1 MHQTTTWKEKVSL
14 FLTIF
19 IPLLVYQFANFS
31 ASFIDTMMTG
41 QYSTVDLAG
50 VSMATSLWNPF
61 FALLTGIVSALVP
74 IIGQHLGRGNQERIR
89 QELHHFIYLALGL
102 ALLLF
107 ILVFWG
113 AVPILRLLDLESAVF
128 QVAEQYLLYIAIG
141 ILPLLLFSV
150 FRSFFDSLGL
160 TRLSMYLMLLIVPF
174 NSFFNYLL
182 IYGKW
187 GLPRLGG
194 AGTGLGTALAYWAVL
209 GVVIWVMRRHP
220 KMKDY
225 QIWKKTSFDLSFI
238 KEDLRLG
245 LPIGLQ
251 IFAEV
256 AIFAVVGL
264 YMSQFSSQVIASH
277 QAAMNFATLL
287 YAFPLSISAALPI
300 VISYEVGAGRRQ
312 DVKEYSRLGRW
323 VAMGFASINLSF
335 LYFFRP
341 MVASLYGQD
350 PAFIQLTSQFLIYAL
365 FFQLADAFTAPIQ
378 GILRGYKDTT
388 MPFIIGLVSFWSLTF
403 PIAFFLDSR
412 TSLGPFAYWIGLVV
426 GIFVC
431 GISLNL
437 RLKIVA
443 KRTIKQKSSP

>member
-1 MHQTTTWKEKVSL
+1 MYQASTWKEKISL
-14 FLTIF
+14 FLKIF

-41 QYSTVDLAG
+41 LYGTVDLAG

-74 IIGQHLGRGNQERIR
+74 IIGHHLGRGDQGRIR
-89 QELHHFIYLALGL
+89 QELHHFIYLAI
-102 ALLLF
+102 ALSIILF
-107 ILVFWG
+107 LLVFLG
-113 AVPILRLLDLESAVF
+113 AVPILRLLHLERTVF
-128 QVAEQYLLYIAIG
+128 QVARQYLVYISIG
-141 ILPLLLFSV
+141 ILPFLLFSV

-160 TRLSMYLMLLIVPF
+160 TRVSMYLMLLIVPF

-187 GLPRLGG
+187 GLPKLGG
-194 AGTGLGTALAYWAVL
+194 AGAGMGTALTYWAIL
-209 GVVIWVMRRHP
+209 GVVIWVMYRHP
-220 KMKDY
+220 KIKSY
-225 QIWKKTSFDLSFI
+225 QPWKQSSFAPSLM

-264 YMSQFSSQVIASH
+264 YMSKFSSQVIASH

-287 YAFPLSISAALPI
+287 YAFPLSISAALSII
-300 VISYEVGAGRRQ
+300 VSYEIGAGRHQ
-312 DVKEYSRLGRW
+312 DVKEYSRLGCMI
-323 VAMGFASINLSF
+323 AMAFASVNLSF

-341 MVASLYGQD
+341 VVASLYGHD
-350 PAFIQLTSQFLIYAL
+350 AGFIQLTSQFLTYAL

-388 MPFIIGLVSFWSLTF
+388 LPLIIGLVSYWSLTF

-412 TSLGPFAYWIGLVV
+412 TSLGPFSYWIGLVV

-431 GISLNL
+431 GLSLNV
-437 RLKIVA
+437 RLKRV
-443 KRTIKQKSSP
+443 RQRVEE

>member
-1 MHQTTTWKEKVSL
+1 MYQTATWREKIRL
-14 FLTIF
+14 FIQIF
-19 IPLLVYQFANFS
+19 VPILIYQFANFS

-61 FALLTGIVSALVP
+61 FALSTGIVSALVP
-74 IIGQHLGRGNQERIR
+74 IIGQHLGSGAKESIR
-89 QELHHFIYLALGL
+89 KELHQFIYLALGL
-102 ALLLF
+102 ALILLL
-107 ILVFWG
+107 LVFGG
-113 AVPILRLLDLESAVF
+113 AVPILGMLHLEKAVF
-128 QVAEQYLLYIAIG
+128 QVAERYLFYISIG
-141 ILPLLLFSV
+141 IFPLLLFSV

-182 IYGKW
+182 IYGRW

-194 AGTGLGTALAYWAVL
+194 AGTGLGTALSYWAVL
-209 GVVIWVMRRHP
+209 LIVLMVMYRHP
-220 KMKDY
+220 KIKEY
-225 QIWKKTSFDLSFI
+225 QIWKISALDWSFI
-238 KEDLRLG
+238 KEDLRIG

-264 YMSQFSSQVIASH
+264 YMSKFSSQVIASH

-287 YAFPLSISAALPI
+287 YAFPLSISSALPI
-300 VISYEVGAGRRQ
+300 VISYEIGAKRYQ
-312 DVKEYSRLGRW
+312 DVRAYSRLGRLS
-323 VAMGFASINLSF
+323 AFGFASLTLSF

-341 MVASLYGQD
+341 MVATLYGHD
-350 PAFIQLTSQFLIYAL
+350 PAFIGLTSQFLTYAL

-388 MPFIIGLVSFWSLTF
+388 IPFIIGLVSYWSMTF
-403 PIAFFLDSR
+403 PIAFLLDSR

-426 GIFVC
+426 GIFIC
-431 GISLNL
+431 GICLNL
-437 RLKIVA
+437 RLRSIA
-443 KRTIKQKSSP
+443 KRAEKD

>member
-1 MHQTTTWKEKVSL
+1 MYQTTTWKEKVSL
-14 FLTIF
+14 FLKIF
-19 IPLLVYQFANFS
+19 LPILVYQFANFS

-50 VSMATSLWNPF
+50 VSMATSLWNPL

-89 QELHHFIYLALGL
+89 QALHHFIYLAIGL

-107 ILVFWG
+107 ILVFAG
-113 AVPILRLLDLESAVF
+113 AVPILRLLHLETDVF
-128 QVAEQYLLYIAIG
+128 QVAEQYLVYISIG
-141 ILPLLLFSV
+141 IFPLMLFSV

-174 NSFFNYLL
+174 NSLFNYLL
-182 IYGKW
+182 IYGRF
-187 GLPRLGG
+187 GFPRLGG
-194 AGTGLGTALAYWAVL
+194 AGTGMGTALAYWAVL
-209 GVVIWVMRRHP
+209 GIVIWVMHRHP
-220 KMKDY
+220 RVKEY
-225 QIWKKTSFDLSFI
+225 QVWKKSRFDMSLI

-256 AIFAVVGL
+256 AIFAVVGF
-264 YMSQFSSQVIASH
+264 YMSKFSSQVIAAH

-300 VISYEVGAGRRQ
+300 VISYEIGAGRNQ
-312 DVKEYSRLGRW
+312 DVKDYSRLGR
-323 VAMGFASINLSF
+323 VIAMGFASLNLSF

-341 MVASLYGQD
+341 MVATLYGHE
-350 PAFIQLTSQFLIYAL
+350 PAFIQLTSQFLTYAL
-365 FFQLADAFTAPIQ
+365 FFQLADAFTAPVQ

-388 MPFIIGLVSFWSLTF
+388 MPFIIGLVSYWSLTF
-403 PIAFFLDSR
+403 PIAFYLDGR
-412 TSLGPFAYWIGLVV
+412 TTLGPFAYWIGLVV
-426 GIFVC
+426 GIFTC
-431 GISLNL
+431 GICLNIRL
-437 RLKIVA
+437 RMVA
-443 KRTIKQKSSP
+443 KGAVKN

>member
-1 MHQTTTWKEKVSL
+1 MYQTATWREKIRL
-14 FLTIF
+14 FIQIF
-19 IPLLVYQFANFS
+19 VPILIYQFANFS

-74 IIGQHLGRGNQERIR
+74 IVGQHLGRGNQERIR
-89 QELHHFIYLALGL
+89 QELHHFIYLAIGL

-107 ILVFWG
+107 ILVFGG
-113 AVPILRLLDLESAVF
+113 AVPILGMLHLEKAVF
-128 QVAEQYLLYIAIG
+128 QVAERYLFYISIG

-160 TRLSMYLMLLIVPF
+160 TKLSMYLMLLIVPF

-182 IYGKW
+182 IYGRF

-209 GVVIWVMRRHP
+209 GVVLLVMHRHP
-220 KMKDY
+220 KIREY
-225 QIWKKTSFDLSFI
+225 QIWKKSSFDVSFI
-238 KEDLRLG
+238 KEDVRLG

-264 YMSQFSSQVIASH
+264 YMSKFSSQVIASH

-287 YAFPLSISAALPI
+287 YAFPLSISSALPI
-300 VISYEVGAGRRQ
+300 VISYEIGAKRYQ
-312 DVKEYSRLGRW
+312 DVREYSRLGRLS
-323 VAMGFASINLSF
+323 AIGFASLTLSF

-341 MVASLYGQD
+341 MVATLYGHD
-350 PAFIQLTSQFLIYAL
+350 SAFIGLTSQFLTYAL

-388 MPFIIGLVSFWSLTF
+388 MPFIIGLVSYWSLTF

-412 TSLGPFAYWIGLVV
+412 TTLGPFAYWIGLVV
-426 GIFVC
+426 GIFIC
-431 GISLNL
+431 GICLNL
-437 RLKIVA
+437 RLRSIA
-443 KRTIKQKSSP
+443 KRTEKV

>member
-1 MHQTTTWKEKVSL
+1 MYQTKTWKEKLSL
-14 FLTIF
+14 FLQIF
-19 IPLLVYQFANFS
+19 IPLLIYQFANFS

-41 QYSTVDLAG
+41 HYSTVDLAG
-50 VSMATSLWNPF
+50 VSMATSFWNPF

-74 IIGQHLGRGNQERIR
+74 IIGQHLGRGNQKRIR
-89 QELHHFIYLALGL
+89 QELHHFIYLAIALS
-102 ALLLF
+102 LLLF
-107 ILVFWG
+107 LLVFLG
-113 AVPILRLLDLESAVF
+113 AVPTLRLLQLESAVF
-128 QVAEQYLLYIAIG
+128 QVAKHYLFYISIG
-141 ILPLLLFSV
+141 ILPFLLFSV

-194 AGTGLGTALAYWAVL
+194 AGTGMGTALAYWVVL
-209 GVVIWVMRRHP
+209 GVVIGVMCRHP
-220 KMKDY
+220 KMKEY
-225 QIWKKTSFDLSFI
+225 QIWKKSGFDFSLI

-264 YMSQFSSQVIASH
+264 YMSKFSSQVIASH

-300 VISYEVGAGRRQ
+300 VISYEIGAGRNQ
-312 DVKEYSRLGRW
+312 DVKEYSRLGRLI
-323 VAMGFASINLSF
+323 ALGFASMTLSF

-341 MVASLYGQD
+341 MVASLYGYH
-350 PAFIQLTSQFLIYAL
+350 PAFIQLTSQFLTYAL

-388 MPFIIGLVSFWSLTF
+388 VPFIIGLVSYWSLTF
-403 PIAFFLDSR
+403 PIAFFLDSS

-431 GISLNL
+431 GLSLNL
-437 RLKIVA
+437 RLRVVV
-443 KRTIKQKSSP
+443 KRVV

>member
-1 MHQTTTWKEKVSL
+1 MYQTQTWKEKIFV
-14 FLTIF
+14 FLKIF
-19 IPLLVYQFANFS
+19 VPLLIYQFANFS

-41 QYSTVDLAG
+41 KYSTVDLAG

-61 FALLTGIVSALVP
+61 FALSTGIVSALVP
-74 IIGQHLGRGNQERIR
+74 IVGQQLGQGNQKRIR
-89 QELHHFIYLALGL
+89 QELHHFIYLAIGL
-102 ALLLF
+102 SMIFFL
-107 ILVFWG
+107 LVFLG
-113 AVPILRLLDLESAVF
+113 AIPMLRLLQLERTVF
-128 QVAEQYLLYIAIG
+128 QVAEHYLIYISIG

-150 FRSFFDSLGL
+150 FRSFFDALGL

-194 AGTGLGTALAYWAVL
+194 AGTGMGTALTYWAVL
-209 GVVIWVMRRHP
+209 GIVIWVMYRHP
-220 KMKDY
+220 KMQGY
-225 QIWKKTSFDLSFI
+225 GSWRQTIFDLSFI
-238 KEDLRLG
+238 REDVRLG

-287 YAFPLSISAALPI
+287 YAFPLSISATLPI
-300 VISYEVGAGRRQ
+300 MISYEIGAGRYQ
-312 DVKEYSRLGRW
+312 DVRAYSRLGRLI
-323 VAMGFASINLSF
+323 ALGFASLTLSF

-341 MVASLYGQD
+341 MVASLYGHD
-350 PAFIQLTSQFLIYAL
+350 ETFIQLTSQFLTYAL

-388 MPFIIGLVSFWSLTF
+388 MPFIIGLVSYWSLTF
-403 PIAFFLDSR
+403 PIAFFLDNR
-412 TSLGPFAYWIGLVV
+412 TSLGPFAYWIGLIV

-431 GISLNL
+431 GICLNL
-437 RLKIVA
+437 RLKIV
-443 KRTIKQKSSP
+443 RKQY

>member
-1 MHQTTTWKEKVSL
+1 MYQTRTWKEKLSL
-14 FLTIF
+14 FLKIF
-19 IPLLVYQFANFS
+19 LPLLVYQFANFS

-50 VSMATSLWNPF
+50 VSMATSFWNPF

-74 IIGQHLGRGNQERIR
+74 IIGQHLGRGNQRRIQ
-89 QELHHFIYLALGL
+89 QELQHFIYLAIGL
-102 ALLLF
+102 SLF
-107 ILVFWG
+107 LFLLVFLV
-113 AVPILRLLDLESAVF
+113 AVPTLRLLHLERAVF
-128 QVAEQYLLYIAIG
+128 QVAEQYLFYISIG
-141 ILPLLLFSV
+141 IFPLLLFSV

-160 TRLSMYLMLLIVPF
+160 TRLSMYLMLLLVPF

-194 AGTGLGTALAYWAVL
+194 AGTGMGTALAYWAVL
-209 GVVIWVMRRHP
+209 GVVIWVMCRHP
-220 KMKDY
+220 KIKDY
-225 QIWKKTSFDLSFI
+225 RIWEKSSFDLSFI
-238 KEDLRLG
+238 REDLRLG

-264 YMSQFSSQVIASH
+264 YMSKFSSQVIASH

-287 YAFPLSISAALPI
+287 YAFPLSISATLPI
-300 VISYEVGAGRRQ
+300 LISYEIGAGRNQ
-312 DVKEYSRLGRW
+312 DVKEYSRLGRLI
-323 VAMGFASINLSF
+323 AMGFATLTLSF

-341 MVASLYGQD
+341 MIASLYGYD
-350 PAFIQLTSQFLIYAL
+350 PSFIQLTSQFLTYAL

-378 GILRGYKDTT
+378 GILRGYKDTSA
-388 MPFIIGLVSFWSLTF
+388 PFIIGLVSYWSLTF

-426 GIFVC
+426 GIFAC
-431 GISLNL
+431 GLSLNL
-437 RLKIVA
+437 RLRIVE
-443 KRTIKQKSSP
+443 KRIINQ